1 MKKVLYFLAA
11 AVFAVAMAA
20 CSKPAAGGDE
30 NTPGGEQTAAS
41 PKADFD
47 YAVDG
52 LKVTFTNKSTNATA
66 YKWDFGDD
74 ETSKEANPEHTY
86 AAGGSYSV
94 KLTAANADGEVSS
107 KEVRIDVAGAP
118 KAYFTFEAKKDR
130 AGEFGRVINFD
141 ATSSQNATNI
151 TWDFG
156 DGSTTEPGTDFKTS
170 HTYADYGKYT
180 VKAVVVN
187 SASAMDTY
195 ETEVDV
201 IAYNELLKGGS
212 MEEDD
217 AQYWTVKSANASLP
231 DDGYAGTEGVPSF
244 TSTFGYTEDGP
255 SGGNGGCLRLGGENQ
270 YHDWAHNVTVYQ
282 AIDLEA
288 GDIVQFSAQLK
299 WEGDI
304 NNSGLFWLN
313 VAKGEPTPADEN
325 ILVQFFNYWG
335 EWKDDE
341 GVMHYGPSVPAYDG
355 DLSGSTNYAQG
366 DDWGFSSPVDALGE
380 GTGVCYTA
388 EESGTYYVIF
398 ELRNVW
404 SATYWG
410 KPYYIDEVSAK
421 YVGKAE

>member
-20 CSKPAAGGDE
+20 CTKPAADNGKTDD
-30 NTPGGEQTAAS
+30 NTPAAAS

-74 ETSKEANPEHTY
+74 ETSKEASPEHTY

-118 KAYFTFEAKKDR
+118 KAYFTFEAQKDR
-130 AGEFGRVINFD
+130 AGKFGLTVKFD

-156 DGSTTEPGTDFKTS
+156 DGNTTEPGTDFKPT
-170 HTYADYGKYT
+170 HVYADYGKYT

-187 SASAMDTY
+187 SAFATDTY
-195 ETEVDV
+195 EAEVDV
-201 IAYNELLKGGS
+201 VAYNELLQGGG

-217 AQYWTVKSANASLP
+217 AQYWTVVSANASLP

-282 AIDLEA
+282 AIELEA
-288 GDIVQFSAQLK
+288 GDIVQLSAQLK
-299 WEGDI
+299 WDGEI
-304 NNSGLFWLN
+304 NDNGLFWLC
-313 VAKGEPTPADEN
+313 VDKEPKPLDDN
-325 ILVQFFNYWG
+325 IVVQFFNW
-335 EWKDDE
+335 WDAE
-341 GVMHYGPSVPAYDG
+341 GSQVSVPAYDG
-355 DLSGSTNYAQG
+355 DLTGSANYTQG
-366 DDWGFSSPVDALGE
+366 DQWGFSSPVDALGE
-380 GTGVCYTA
+380 GSGVCFTA

-404 SATYWG
+404 SVTYYG

-421 YVGKAE
+421 VVGQAE